1 MFRNIY
7 RARTWLFSSFVVSF
21 DLGAT
26 VIGITVTVGIVERG
40 LEDRRTGEV
49 RVRRDGD
56 VRVDLLGALSV
67 STSVLA
73 AVPRR
78 VMLDVVAVVVG
89 LPTLE
94 VEVVVPVS
102 EPEAAVVWRPR
113 VRRRAGCTFIV

>member
-26 VIGITVTVGIVERG
+26 VTGITVTVGIVERG

-78 VMLDVVAVVVG
+78 VMLDVVAG